1 MTAHAQTRWIRG
13 AIEGSERLCLP
24 LPWERGGRRLRLR
37 LRRAAAL
44 SVAPAARGSLAPPR
58 H

>member
-1 MTAHAQTRWIRG
+1 MSAHAQTRWIRG

-24 LPWERGGRRLRLR
+24 LPWERGARRLRLR

-44 SVAPAARGSLAPPR
+44 SAGPAARRALAPTR
-58 H
+58 R